1 MSVGY
6 LKEIIIILLNHYN
19 VRSSLRRRKG
29 MFQALSLP
37 VCPVPGGDCHIWAF
51 MVSQPLFSPSPNYKE
66 NSVLVN
72 WGRRTVISDSGQLDY
87 LPFGPEG

>member
-29 MFQALSLP
+29 IFQGLSLP
-37 VCPVPGGDCHIWAF
+37 VCPIPGGDC
-51 MVSQPLFSPSPNYKE
+51 QPHLGLYGFTTPLLSFPKLQRKLSPS
-66 NSVLVN
+66 
-72 WGRRTVISDSGQLDY
+72 
-87 LPFGPEG
+87 